1 MTRDISRGSRLRR
14 SIAVALAA
22 VTGCA
27 AAGLVAPAASA
38 DTGPAHTVISTG
50 AVWTADTRV
59 YLQPDGGD
67 RTFWFFVKGTGMTG
81 GNSVTFTSSADPSQ
95 TVRASFGGDE
105 QGAPCWTPKGSPNS
119 NCRVTVHFPGGSAP
133 GHWEMTQVELAQ
145 PDGSVYR
152 QPVTSAI
159 GTQLKVP
166 SVELT
171 AGVNPI
177 QASGFTLSAATADNR
192 AQAQTVTMSM
202 KATDTAG
209 RITQVGPELTGDC
222 WSNAFDLAWSGDTVT
237 MKITVPTSAMTPCV
251 VTSVEVTDDSQR
263 NFDVKAPAGLVIT
276 PLQTPATALTIG
288 DVSFQHQV
296 SPDGGT
302 VPVSF
307 PVTDS
312 VPISRVEVTAHGPVS
327 ADCAPTAST
336 SVPPGTLTT
345 NVSLY
350 LPFAAAG
357 TTPDGSKP
365 TGCRPGLYALEIVV
379 TDANGTHSFGAAGT
393 PLAKPLDISMG
404 SAGTYVA
411 MAPQRLLDTR
421 GGTTLRGRGVTSLK
435 VAGTAGIPADA
446 VAVVMNVTATNAK
459 DTGFVTVHPAG
470 EPAPITSNLNHTA
483 GQTVPN
489 AVTVQLGAGGAV
501 ELLNGSDGDLDLVAD
516 VTGYYV
522 PDTTG
527 AVYTGFTPKRVL
539 DTRPTHVPAR
549 GTVTVNLCD
558 RARIPYDATA
568 AALNVTVTDPK
579 DQGFLTVYPH
589 GQALPNAST
598 VNFTPGQTISN
609 TAIARIGDGCLVD
622 VFSSAFAPVDIVVD
636 ASGYFVPD
644 TSGQTTDGV
653 LVTGTPVRQYDSR
666 EGGGPIPGGSSLL
679 GWGMK
684 PRDWGI
690 GSLLLNVTATNP
702 TADSFVTVY
711 PDAGPVDSAPTGA
724 GLPDAS
730 NLNFTA
736 GQTIPNLVNAAVG
749 ANGYVDFFNHVGST
763 DLVVDMFGYYTTG
776 VGAKPAPAT
785 PKAAGPKSAAAA
797 PSAAPSATG
806 SGARPVNPLELPVAQ
821 ARTAAGRP

>member
-1 MTRDISRGSRLRR
+1 MTRDISRGARLRR
-14 SIAVALAA
+14 ATAVALTA
-22 VTGCA
+22 VTGLA
-27 AAGLVAPAASA
+27 AAGLAAPAASA
-38 DTGPAHTVISTG
+38 DAGPVHSVISTG

-81 GNSVTFTSSADPSQ
+81 GNSVTFTSSTDPSQ
-95 TVRASFGGDE
+95 TVKASFGGDG
-105 QGAPCWTPKGSPNS
+105 QGAPCWTPQGSPNS
-119 NCRVTVHFPGGSAP
+119 NCRVTVHFPGGSAL
-133 GHWEMTQVELAQ
+133 GHWGMTQVELAQ

-171 AGVNPI
+171 AGANPI
-177 QASGFTLSAATADNR
+177 QASGFTLGATTADNR

-222 WSNAFDLAWSGDTVT
+222 WGNVGDLSWSGDTVT
-237 MKITVPTSAMTPCV
+237 MKITVPTSATTPCV
-251 VTSVEVTDDSQR
+251 VTSVRVTDDSQR
-263 NFDVKAPAGLVIT
+263 NFEAKAPAGLVIT

-288 DVSFQHQV
+288 DVSFQRRL

-307 PVTDS
+307 PVSDT
-312 VPISRVEVTAHGPVS
+312 VPISQVAVTAHGPV
-327 ADCAPTAST
+327 APGCAPTAST
-336 SVPPGTLTT
+336 TVPPGTLTT

-365 TGCRPGLYALEIVV
+365 TGCQPGLYALEIAV
-379 TDANGTHSFGAAGT
+379 TDANGTHSYGAVGT
-393 PLAKPLDISMG
+393 PLAKPLDISVG

-421 GGTTLRGRGVTSLK
+421 TTGTLRGRGVTPLK

-459 DTGFVTVHPAG
+459 DTGFVTVYPAG
-470 EPAPITSNLNHTA
+470 GSAPVTSNLNHTA

-501 ELLNGSDGDLDLVAD
+501 ELLNGSDGDLDLIAD

-539 DTRPTHVPAR
+539 DTRPTHVPSR
-549 GTVTVNLCD
+549 GTVTVNLCNQ
-558 RARIPYDATA
+558 ARIPYNATA

-579 DQGFLTVYPH
+579 DVGFLTVYPH

-598 VNFTPGQTISN
+598 LNFTPGQTISN
-609 TAIARIGDGCLVD
+609 MAVARLGDGCLVD

-636 ASGYFVPD
+636 TSGYFVPD
-644 TSGQTTDGV
+644 DSGQTTDGV

-666 EGGGPIPGGSSLL
+666 QGGGPVPGGSSLL
-679 GWGMK
+679 GWGLK

-690 GSLLLNVTATNP
+690 GSLLLNVTVTNP

-711 PDAGPVDSAPTGA
+711 PDGGPADAAPTGA

-736 GQTIPNLVNAAVG
+736 GQTIPNMVNASVG

-776 VGAKPAPAT
+776 VGAK
-785 PKAAGPKSAAAA
+785 SAAATARSAAVA
-797 PSAAPSATG
+797 PSAAAPGTVALPD
-806 SGARPVNPLELPVAQ
+806 ANPLRLPVAA